1 MKRFA
6 LNLFPG
12 VFAMLLSG
20 VALAQESGFEGESH
34 QWHKKAAQTCG
45 MMKDMKTLDPQKMS
59 ATLAEV
65 DKEWAAIVEK
75 YINHPPKQYASDPL
89 WKTYFEDLS
98 DNISIVRE
106 RVEKKQYWLAQ
117 KHCAQI
123 CMIFS
128 RMHQTN
134 GVTTLTD
141 TLLGLRI
148 SLKSTQDMMNG
159 DNIQGAKASLIAIG
173 KLHDGLVQQL
183 NSPANVK
190 FGDLQKP
197 VMTAYDEWVT
207 AVIAGDAKMAES
219 ALMKFVNVFPKLV
232 MAS

>member
-89 WKTYFEDLS
+89 
-98 DNISIVRE
+98 
-106 RVEKKQYWLAQ
+106 
-117 KHCAQI
+117 
-123 CMIFS
+123 
-128 RMHQTN
+128 
-134 GVTTLTD
+134 
-141 TLLGLRI
+141 
-148 SLKSTQDMMNG
+148 
-159 DNIQGAKASLIAIG
+159 
-173 KLHDGLVQQL
+173 
-183 NSPANVK
+183 
-190 FGDLQKP
+190 
-197 VMTAYDEWVT
+197 
-207 AVIAGDAKMAES
+207 
-219 ALMKFVNVFPKLV
+219 
-232 MAS
+232 